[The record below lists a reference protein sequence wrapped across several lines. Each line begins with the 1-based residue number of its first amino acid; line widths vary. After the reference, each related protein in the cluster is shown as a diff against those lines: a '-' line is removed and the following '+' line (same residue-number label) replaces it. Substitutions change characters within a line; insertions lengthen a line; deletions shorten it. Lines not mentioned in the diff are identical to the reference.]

1 MSLAKMFSTA
11 AVAFAFALTPA
22 MAEEVARD
30 ENAEK
35 QAFLETLEKEGYAEV
50 GAYKVEKIKDNIYHM
65 DEGIKALPGGATDA
79 DGNRNNPSS
88 IYFVVEDNEILIVDG
103 GNRPDDGSEKEA
115 DARIIVEAMTGDRQI
130 TYAYSHGHVDHVG
143 LTWNPAVFANIK
155 DQFKVLYMHEA
166 DYVDSENSEKY
177 KDNMLFGVAG
187 TEAYK
192 DKLEFV
198 DTGDTFTVGDFTYE
212 VLAMPGHTDGS
223 VAYIQ
228 KNKELVFTGDAMGSG
243 FVWLL
248 WDSIENPIGRM
259 VDAIKQLQPIVGDMV
274 NPTILCGHRW
284 QQFYEGNPQRPE
296 EMSIQYL
303 NDMVAVAQGLQ
314 NGSSLI
320 EPYAVRAGAV
330 EVSANDRKAKIDTT
344 PEIIEMYLKESGI
357 NGWIEREGKFYWYED
372 GVRQGTVDDEKCFS
386 YDGTVRGREIYD
398 PESDA
403 WYWLDADA
411 DGARA
416 TSKDVWM
423 PYIFSDEPIGSTG
436 GKWVYYDENGHMV
449 KGFRRDGDTF
459 WAYDQ
464 KTGARLDKVFANSGN
479 DYSYNYYWY
488 ENGVRQGTVND
499 PNGVEG
505 DGTIRGREIYDPA
518 TDAWYWL
525 DANAMGKP
533 AKNKQVWIP
542 YIFQDEEPGS
552 TEGKWVRYDA
562 DGHMI
567 KGWYRNDEGVYYYDL
582 KTGAMYKGHK
592 NIDGKE
598 YHFDETTGIALG
610 NIEVD
615 VAMDTIPTAYV
626 TGGKIVGFT
635 DGNGVKTFLNIP
647 YGATTA
653 GENRFKDPQPVEKW
667 VGEKDCTT
675 FGSIGLESLQ
685 DPFMCWSKEYVDW
698 GLTFENGRMGEDML
712 NLNVWTKAEKG
723 DKKAVIVYIHGG
735 GNTSGSG
742 QNEVYTGQKIVDKD
756 VVYVTI
762 NYRYGLQGFLTYKDA
777 NGEEITGN
785 FALKDMVKALE
796 WVQENIEQFGG
807 DPGNVTIAG
816 QSAGSANVQKLLICP
831 KAEGLFQHAVAM
843 SANTYEGFGPMRG
856 VDKADAQAEAAAA
869 LGDITVAD
877 LRNMSSEEIHKLRDA
892 YNPSSFV
899 IDGEW
904 ILDTQAGAY
913 QSGKYNHVDFMTGC
927 VQGDSVLFGGFL
939 ALPEGEK
946 GWTPELYE
954 QVAREVCGDKADAFL
969 AAYPAQG
976 DLDALVAQVGND
988 MANAQYSI
996 ALAAKGATDED
1007 AKNYQW
1013 YFTRSV
1019 PDKDPMVEAM
1029 WGAFHTGDVGY
1040 WLNYFSSTSERPW
1053 TQTDYD
1059 LGEAMS
1065 SYIANFAK
1073 TGNPNGEGLPEWK
1086 DMDAT
1091 DASVKYMILGEECKF
1106 EELAPEK
1113 AAFWTSFYAQ

>member
-1 MSLAKMFSTA
+1 MYRICGWGHWNLARDTYMMWDFMKKYSRSPEGATI
-11 AVAFAFALTPA
+11 V
-22 MAEEVARD
+22 AEEP
-30 ENAEK
+30 K
-35 QAFLETLEKEGYAEV
+35 
-50 GAYKVEKIKDNIYHM
+50 
-65 DEGIKALPGGATDA
+65 
-79 DGNRNNPSS
+79 
-88 IYFVVEDNEILIVDG
+88 
-103 GNRPDDGSEKEA
+103 
-115 DARIIVEAMTGDRQI
+115 
-130 TYAYSHGHVDHVG
+130 
-143 LTWNPAVFANIK
+143 
-155 DQFKVLYMHEA
+155 
-166 DYVDSENSEKY
+166 
-177 KDNMLFGVAG
+177 
-187 TEAYK
+187 
-192 DKLEFV
+192 
-198 DTGDTFTVGDFTYE
+198 
-212 VLAMPGHTDGS
+212 
-223 VAYIQ
+223 
-228 KNKELVFTGDAMGSG
+228 
-243 FVWLL
+243 
-248 WDSIENPIGRM
+248 
-259 VDAIKQLQPIVGDMV
+259 
-274 NPTILCGHRW
+274 
-284 QQFYEGNPQRPE
+284 
-296 EMSIQYL
+296 
-303 NDMVAVAQGLQ
+303 
-314 NGSSLI
+314 
-320 EPYAVRAGAV
+320 
-330 EVSANDRKAKIDTT
+330 
-344 PEIIEMYLKESGI
+344 I
-357 NGWIEREGKFYWYED
+357 NGWVEEDGKFYWYED

-386 YDGTVRGREIYD
+386 AFGTVRGREIYD
-398 PESDA
+398 RESDA

-423 PYIFSDEPIGSTG
+423 PYIFSDEPAGSTG
-436 GKWVYYDENGHMV
+436 GKWVYYDENGRMV

-459 WAYDQ
+459 WAYDE

-479 DYSYNYYWY
+479 DYSSNYYWY

-518 TDAWYWL
+518 TNAWYWL
-525 DANAMGKP
+525 DAISMGRP

-567 KGWYRNDEGVYYYDL
+567 KGWYRNDEGVYYYDR

-610 NIEVD
+610 NVD
-615 VAMDTIPTAYV
+615 VDISMDTIPTAYV

-635 DGNGVKTFLNIP
+635 DANGVKTFLNIP
-647 YGATTA
+647 YAATTA

-667 VGEKDCTT
+667 VGERDCTT

-735 GNTSGSG
+735 ANTSGSG

-762 NYRYGLQGFLTYKDA
+762 NYRYGIQGFLTYKDA

-816 QSAGSANVQKLLICP
+816 QSAGSVDVQTLILSP

-843 SANTYEGFGPMRG
+843 SANGYEGFGAMRS
-856 VDKADAQAEAAAA
+856 VTKADALADATKA
-869 LGDITVAD
+869 LGNYTVAD
-877 LRNMSSEEIHKLRDA
+877 LRNMTSEEIHKLQDT
-892 YNPSSFV
+892 YNPSSFIV
-899 IDGEW
+899 DGEW
-904 ILDTQAGAY
+904 LLDTQAGSYA
-913 QSGKYNHVDFMTGC
+913 SGNYNHVDLMQGC
-927 VQGDSVLFGGFL
+927 VQGDAVLFGGFL
-939 ALPEGEK
+939 VLPQDAQ

-1019 PDKDPMVEAM
+1019 PDKDPMIEAM

-1040 WLNYFSSTSERPW
+1040 WLNYFSTTTGRPW

-1065 SYIANFAK
+1065 SYITNFAK